1 MVRCGAALLM
11 MLLVSISPL
20 RAQEP
25 APLDAFF
32 GTWQGTGIAENADSL
47 FFAVTA
53 RDLDVSVQPDGDG
66 FVVDWTAVIRSGGDP
81 NNPDIR
87 RRTAALSFRPGDQ
100 PSLYVAAGSSNP
112 LTGGAMSWARV
123 HGRTLS
129 IYELTLNE
137 HGGYELT
144 SYDRMLTDLGMEL
157 VFQRIRDGEVV
168 RVVRGRLV
176 KVAN

>member
-1 MVRCGAALLM
+1 
-11 MLLVSISPL
+11 
-20 RAQEP
+20 
-25 APLDAFF
+25 
-32 GTWQGTGIAENADSL
+32 
-47 FFAVTA
+47 
-53 RDLDVSVQPDGDG
+53 
-66 FVVDWTAVIRSGGDP
+66 
-81 NNPDIR
+81 
-87 RRTAALSFRPGDQ
+87 
-100 PSLYVAAGSSNP
+100 
-112 LTGGAMSWARV
+112 MSWARV